1 MTKKYKPRKL
11 TISNKKVIISGTDD
25 DLKEYTCP
33 SCLRVIHTRKSQG
46 DLTCPHCLFEFQVE
60 KVRKHSKLET
70 PHKSVEPAISTTPM
84 PGYGDIDIKKK
95 PNYRGSFKTLLEKG
109 IKITSYSTTDGA
121 GRPIREED

>member
-1 MTKKYKPRKL
+1 
-11 TISNKKVIISGTDD
+11 
-25 DLKEYTCP
+25 
-33 SCLRVIHTRKSQG
+33 
-46 DLTCPHCLFEFQVE
+46 
-60 KVRKHSKLET
+60 
-70 PHKSVEPAISTTPM
+70 M